1 MKRSAKFFILF
12 LHSPVRNA
20 MQWNYIRR
28 KLNVHK
34 TSEDAQDVF
43 WTYYVLLMPRNCL
56 SVFDHFVGF
65 ALKGIITE
73 LILSFKVSRGAFSLF
88 TSIEKT
94 SFPESFLDVQ

>member
-1 MKRSAKFFILF
+1 MLESFASLGNPLSANLTKWSNTLKQFVGNL
-12 LHSPVRNA
+12 
-20 MQWNYIRR
+20 
-28 KLNVHK
+28 
-34 TSEDAQDVF
+34 
-43 WTYYVLLMPRNCL
+43 PRNCL

-94 SFPESFLDVQ
+94 SFPESFLEVQ